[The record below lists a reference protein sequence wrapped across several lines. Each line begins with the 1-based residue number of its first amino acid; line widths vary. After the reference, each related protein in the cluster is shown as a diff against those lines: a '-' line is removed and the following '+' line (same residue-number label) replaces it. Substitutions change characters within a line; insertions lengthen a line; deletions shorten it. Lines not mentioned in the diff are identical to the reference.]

1 MGDALELPHL
11 NQTMTGVMNR
21 RASAQSNAGTIVQT
35 VWTIGCC
42 VVLFGGSALA
52 QAPKPDIAQED
63 LTKLKMAM
71 LSSNLDF
78 VVWHL
83 FATILAG
90 FVVILLLRVASALQ
104 NARFLR
110 HLAGAYSLVAAA
122 HFGWIVTAIFK
133 DRLATEALISHES
146 GASALDAVQTV
157 QAAWD
162 KMDITLSFFS
172 TFWLL
177 LTWNLIAEFPKQGI
191 SKPFFVSATAI
202 LGLVLAL
209 LAVIVAIPLGA
220 ADKGTYAF
228 IEIVD
233 VASSAAVLFVIGLA
247 FCSIYP
253 RKIGIAVHHKHR
265 LFGFGTGCFYMVWA
279 ISEPLWYLLNRS
291 LLYSVFLFLVGYASM
306 LATVIF
312 CSFALE
318 EKREYA
324 GQADTTIR

>member
-1 MGDALELPHL
+1 MKRSGLVQFNP
-11 NQTMTGVMNR
+11 
-21 RASAQSNAGTIVQT
+21 SAIVQT
-35 VWTIGCC
+35 VLIVSYW
-42 VVLFGGSALA
+42 VLFFGGYAAA
-52 QAPKPDIAQED
+52 QAPKTDLAQDD

-122 HFGWIVTAIFK
+122 HFGWIVTAVFK

-146 GASALDAVQTV
+146 AANALDAVQTV

-220 ADKGTYAF
+220 ADKGTYTF

-233 VASSAAVLFVIGLA
+233 VVSSAAVLFVIGLA

-291 LLYSVFLFLVGYASM
+291 LLYSVLLFLVGYASM
-306 LATVIF
+306 LTTVIF

-318 EKREYA
+318 EKREYS
-324 GQADTTIR
+324 GEADTIIGSRP